1 MATAELFVQPKLSSI
16 NAFEEW
22 LKEIEIWQC
31 LPDLNKEKQGTA
43 IYLSLDDNIRKT
55 CSDIKIKDLN
65 SDDDVDILLSKLD
78 YCLQKLLVRL
88 HL

>member
-22 LKEIEIWQC
+22 LHEIEIWQC

-43 IYLSLDDNIRKT
+43 I
-55 CSDIKIKDLN
+55 
-65 SDDDVDILLSKLD
+65 
-78 YCLQKLLVRL
+78 
-88 HL
+88 